1 MAFPPPRPPD
11 HTSLVQ
17 SAPVGYAM
25 KRRHPVAVWLLPFIT
40 FGIYFFVWW
49 YKINA
54 EMGRLDPRRPVSAGT
69 SLLAV
74 TLGGF
79 ILVPPYVSIYNTGL
93 RIAERQRV
101 AGLAETCSPVIGFV
115 LIFFFGVYPIYYQS
129 ELNKINERLGNA
141 QQNTPMALAA

>member
-1 MAFPPPRPPD
+1 VSQINEPPD
-11 HTSLVQ
+11 NTSLVQ

-25 KRRHPVAVWLLPFIT
+25 KRRHPVAVWLLLPLIT
-40 FGIYFFVWW
+40 FGIYSFVWW

-74 TLGGF
+74 TLGAF
-79 ILVPPYVSIYNTGL
+79 ILVPPFVSIYNAGQ

-115 LIFFFGVYPIYYQS
+115 LIFVFGLYPIYYQS

-141 QQNTPMALAA
+141 QQNTPVALAV